1 MTGVVPSGIAIIVSL
16 FLLIFLV
23 MKGLN
28 LIPTAIL
35 CAVFMSFFVE
45 GGISVGLMETFT
57 SGVGSLAADY
67 ILPMMFAGIFA
78 GLMSASGCDLAF
90 GRKLV
95 SLFGDKAAVYGLSLF
110 VFIICAC
117 GVTSYIFVTAILAF
131 PILRASNLPRNV
143 GVIIM
148 QGVAGAA
155 MFMMP
160 GSIATINIL
169 VAQMFGVTLFAGGW
183 IGLVMA
189 IFLMVFTLGY
199 LQIFVIP
206 KYRREGVG
214 YTDTPMEET
223 LKGRFATVPDDQLP
237 SFWVSALPLIVLV
250 ISTVI
255 LQFVI
260 QVGVALAGCMG
271 LLIGSLMI
279 IILCWKNVS
288 KKILFAVGHGCET
301 ACGPFVMICAVAG
314 YGTVIT
320 STAAYNWLIE
330 VVTEMNMNP
339 YLMVVLGTI
348 MLAGICGDSGS
359 SLVISASAVCERAI
373 AMGAKAG
380 YVTRLAMAAS
390 TTLNSLP
397 HSSNVAVTISFMG
410 LTHKECYHQIAVV
423 QILGTLL
430 ATFLGLGL
438 VLLFG

>member
-1 MTGVVPSGIAIIVSL
+1 MTGVLPSGIAIIISL
-16 FLLIFLV
+16 CLMIFLV

-28 LIPTAIL
+28 IIPTAII

-67 ILPMMFAGIFA
+67 ILPMMFAGVFA

-110 VFIICAC
+110 VFIICCC
-117 GVTSYIFVTAILAF
+117 GVTSYIFITAILAF
-131 PILRASNLPRNV
+131 PILKASNLPRNV

-160 GSIATINIL
+160 GSLATINIL
-169 VAQMFGVTLFAGGW
+169 MGQMFDVSLFAGGW
-183 IGLVMA
+183 IGVVMA
-189 IFLMVFTLGY
+189 AFLMAFTIGY
-199 LQIFVIP
+199 LELIVIP

-237 SFWVSALPLIVLV
+237 SFLVSALPLIVV
-250 ISTVI
+250 VVSTVI

-260 QVGVALAGCMG
+260 QVGTALSGCLG
-271 LLIGSLMI
+271 LLLGSVTI
-279 IILCWKNVS
+279 IILCWKNVR
-288 KKILFAVGHGCET
+288 KKIMFAVSHGCET

-320 STAAYNWLIE
+320 STSAYTWLLE
-330 VVTEMNMNP
+330 QVTEMNMNP
-339 YLMVVLGTI
+339 YVMVVLGTI
-348 MLAGICGDSGS
+348 LLAGICGDSGS
-359 SLVISASAVCERAI
+359 SLVISASSVCTKAI
-373 AMGAKAG
+373 EMGANAG

-438 VLLFG
+438 VLLVG